1 MKSLS
6 STLLLSILLAVPAA
20 SQQTAPAPATPP
32 AGANRC
38 QTLRQQALTSKDP
51 AEVLRQLGEAQTV
64 CREALKGFTAE
75 QQPVPWALATLDL
88 GNVTADRAIVGGGAG
103 ALQGLDEAT
112 ELYRQ
117 ALGALSPERAPDVWA
132 AAQLNLGSALQSRGI
147 RTPGEKGIPY
157 LQEAADRLRQALR
170 MLSRE
175 KDPQKWAET
184 QNNLAL
190 ALAEL
195 GTRQGKTAGI
205 AALDEAFRAFGEV
218 QTVYTR
224 ELQPRRWSEARL
236 AQARVLLAQEKTEEA
251 YPVLAE
257 ILDKTPEN
265 RRALLTFASLLAGPL
280 GRPTDAAAQTLKW
293 IERHPEDLEMQLLN
307 MEYLFAAGRLAEA
320 RYRSVSLSEKAGAL
334 PPAAQIHIL
343 GYEVATGLA
352 TGAKGAPDRLNV
364 LISLLASQPQDFRL
378 IGNFAGS
385 LRFLQA
391 RPDIRNSDWQVRL
404 LHALQGR
411 DGRDAMLA
419 ELRKLESEMTS
430 GG

>member
-1 MKSLS
+1 MKSL
-6 STLLLSILLAVPAA
+6 TPAILLSVLLAAPAA
-20 SQQTAPAPATPP
+20 AQQTATAPATPP
-32 AGANRC
+32 GGTNRC
-38 QTLRQQALTSKDP
+38 QTVRQQALTAASP
-51 AEVLRQLGEAQTV
+51 AEALRQLGEAQTV
-64 CREALKGFTAE
+64 CQEALKPLSRDK
-75 QQPVPWALATLDL
+75 QPVPWALATLDL
-88 GNVTADRAIVGGGAG
+88 GNVTADRAIVSGGAG
-103 ALQGLDEAT
+103 ALKGLDEAV

-117 ALGALSPERAPDVWA
+117 ALSVLSAETSPDVWA
-132 AAQLNLGSALQSRGI
+132 AAQMNLGSALQSRGI
-147 RTPGEKGIPY
+147 RTPREQGIPY

-170 MLSRE
+170 VLNRE
-175 KDPQKWAET
+175 KDPQKWVET

-195 GTRQGKTAGI
+195 GTRQGKPAGI

-218 QTVYTR
+218 QTVYTL
-224 ELQPRRWSEARL
+224 ELQPRRWSDARL
-236 AQARVLLAQEKTEEA
+236 AQARVLLAQERSEEA
-251 YPVLAE
+251 YAMLAE
-257 ILDKTPEN
+257 VLDKTPEN
-265 RRALLTFASLLAGPL
+265 RRALLTYTSLLAGPL

-293 IERHPEDLEMQLLN
+293 IERHPEDLEIQLLN

-343 GYEVATGLA
+343 GYEIATGLA
-352 TGAKGAPDRLNV
+352 TGAKGTPDRLGA
-364 LISLLASQPQDFRL
+364 LIALLSSQPQDFRL
-378 IGNFAGS
+378 LGNFAGS

-419 ELRKLESEMTS
+419 ELRKLESDMTS